1 MLSFTHAKQKLA
13 QEARFL
19 LGFIM
24 SRLEKKKI
32 RAIVVLFILA
42 IFTMIMCHA

>member
-32 RAIVVLFILA
+32 KAAIVLSIIALLAMVLYNA
-42 IFTMIMCHA
+42 